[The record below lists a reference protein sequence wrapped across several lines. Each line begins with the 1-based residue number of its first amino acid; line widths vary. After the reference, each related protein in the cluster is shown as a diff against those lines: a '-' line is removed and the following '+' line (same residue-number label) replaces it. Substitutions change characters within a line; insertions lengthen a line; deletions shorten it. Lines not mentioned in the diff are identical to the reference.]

1 MFNFEIIG
9 QKMKRARI
17 SKNITQREFADKLGV
32 SVGYISQLESGKKCF
47 NIKRLK
53 EVSKILE
60 KPVSYFIDGADIDAN
75 KAMIDE
81 IEGILYRMSKQKI
94 NVTMKMMNTENSH
107 KGGAQNVTAEKNP
120 GGVRWVSP

>member
-94 NVTMKMMNTENSH
+94 NVTMKMMKIIIEEM
-107 KGGAQNVTAEKNP
+107 KV
-120 GGVRWVSP
+120 